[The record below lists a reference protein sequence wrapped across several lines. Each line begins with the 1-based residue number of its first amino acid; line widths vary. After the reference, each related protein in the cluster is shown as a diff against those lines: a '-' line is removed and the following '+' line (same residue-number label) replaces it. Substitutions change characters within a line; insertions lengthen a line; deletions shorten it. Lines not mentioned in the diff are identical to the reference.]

1 MSKKKLQFN
10 IFEHG
15 DFKLPSTKKM
25 KKWVKAA
32 IERDTELNVMFVGE
46 EEGRAMNAQYR
57 HKDYA
62 TNVLTFDYQHE
73 PVAIAD
79 LVICVPV
86 LIKESKAQN
95 KSFDEHLAHLLIHG
109 TLHAHGYDHTEY
121 ADANVMEDKEIGA
134 LLKLGFKNPY
144 EDRILLKGKKLK
156 LEF

>member
-10 IFEHG
+10 VFEHG

-86 LIKESKAQN
+86 LIKESEAQN

-109 TLHAHGYDHTEY
+109 ALHAHGYDHMEY
-121 ADANVMEDKEIGA
+121 VDANVMEDKEIGA

-156 LEF
+156 LKF

>member
-1 MSKKKLQFN
+1 MSKLKLKLN

-15 DFKLPSTKKM
+15 EFKLPSKKKM

-46 EEGRAMNAQYR
+46 EEGREMNAQYR

-79 LVICVPV
+79 LVICV
-86 LIKESKAQN
+86 Q
-95 KSFDEHLAHLLIHG
+95 F
-109 TLHAHGYDHTEY
+109 
-121 ADANVMEDKEIGA
+121 
-134 LLKLGFKNPY
+134 LLKRLKI
-144 EDRILLKGKKLK
+144 RISPLMSIWLTCLFTGRCMRMVTITWNITKPM
-156 LEF
+156 

>member
-1 MSKKKLQFN
+1 MSKKKLKLN

-15 DFKLPSTKKM
+15 DFKLPSKKKM
-25 KKWVKAA
+25 KKWMEAA
-32 IERDTELNVMFVGE
+32 LEWDAEINVMFVGE
-46 EEGRAMNAQYR
+46 EEGREMNAQYR

-86 LIKESKAQN
+86 LIKESEAQN

-109 TLHAHGYDHTEY
+109 ALHAHGYDHMEY
-121 ADANVMEDKEIGA
+121 HETDVMEDKEIRA
-134 LLKLGFKNPY
+134 LLKLGFDNPY
-144 EDRILLKGKKLK
+144 EDRIVIKGKRK
-156 LEF
+156 EFH

>member
-1 MSKKKLQFN
+1 MSKLKLKLN

-15 DFKLPSTKKM
+15 EFKLPSKKKM

-46 EEGRAMNAQYR
+46 EEGREMNAQYR

-86 LIKESKAQN
+86 LIKEA
-95 KSFDEHLAHLLIHG
+95 I
-109 TLHAHGYDHTEY
+109 
-121 ADANVMEDKEIGA
+121 
-134 LLKLGFKNPY
+134 
-144 EDRILLKGKKLK
+144 RISPLMSIWLTCLFTGHCMRTVTITWNITKPM
-156 LEF
+156 